1 MKLRINLFYKMLFII
16 VVIISI
22 TLFLY
27 GRSYQNNIKLITNQ
41 LTLTDLSQLNFFT
54 QQLDNNVDQLFTN
67 AYTLFRDS
75 TIRNFG
81 QIDNLEHLINRNNT
95 KLNVLE
101 KLSLQTSSANL
112 INHIAVYNVN
122 SKEVLSTDSTSQFGE
137 LALKQSLDSD
147 WTFIPYTAQSMSQGE
162 FHMYL
167 ASPAHYLEKPEKA
180 NMIME
185 VRFSTS
191 ELVKMLSEYQTQYS
205 GDTFLFQ
212 QNNEI
217 ISQPNSDL
225 DLARG
230 ILSKIEGL
238 EDKKNISTVVN
249 FEGKRYM
256 VNSAWS
262 ESLKW
267 HVIHYSPLEIFLKP
281 LESSRLAFYIASIF
295 LLILSIFLLLL
306 LFRQIHRPISMLIRA
321 VNRIK
326 EGMWSYRINLHTNN
340 EFSILNEAFNEMASQ
355 IQTLIEQVYMEQLRV
370 KDAYL
375 KQLQSQ
381 INPHFLYNCLFFIK
395 SKAGVGDTDA
405 VSAMAIN
412 LGEYYRYITRLD
424 ESNTTIGQEL
434 KLLDNYLSVQNLR
447 KQRIVYQIN
456 MPESLLE
463 LQIPRLL
470 IQPLVENS
478 IVHGIEKI
486 SGQGLITIT
495 GKTEGTRLYISVE
508 DNGAGMSEQD
518 RIKLLEKIESPVF
531 NETSGYGLWNVQQ
544 RLKHVFG
551 VHSGLSLST
560 SEMGG
565 VCVTLRMDRKEV

>member
-1 MKLRINLFYKMLFII
+1 MKLRINLFYKMLLII
-16 VVIISI
+16 FVIISI

-27 GRSYQNNIKLITNQ
+27 GRSYQHNIKLITNQ

-81 QIDNLEHLINRNNT
+81 QIDNLEHLIDRNQT
-95 KLNVLE
+95 KLNVLD
-101 KLSLQTSSANL
+101 KLSLQTSSTNL
-112 INHIAVYNVN
+112 INHITVYNVN
-122 SKEVLSTDSTSQFGE
+122 NKEVLSSDSSSQFEE
-137 LALKQSLDSD
+137 LTLTQSLDTD
-147 WTFIPYTAQSMSQGE
+147 WIFSPYANQSMSQGE

-167 ASPAHYLEKPEKA
+167 SSPEHFLKTPEKA

-185 VRFSTS
+185 VRFSTA

-205 GDTFLFQ
+205 DDTFLYHQ
-212 QNNEI
+212 DKEI
-217 ISQPNSDL
+217 VSQPNSDL
-225 DLARG
+225 NLARG
-230 ILSKIEGL
+230 ILSKLEGL
-238 EDKKNISTVVN
+238 EDKKNISTIVN

-262 ESLKW
+262 DSLKW
-267 HVIHYSPLEIFLKP
+267 HVIHYSPLEVFLKP
-281 LESSRLAFYIASIF
+281 LESSRFAFYMASLF
-295 LLILSIFLLLL
+295 LLILSIFLSLL

-326 EGMWSYRINLHTNN
+326 EGLWSYRININTNN
-340 EFSILNEAFNEMASQ
+340 EFSVLNEAFNEMASQ

-434 KLLDNYLSVQNLR
+434 KLLENYLSVQNLR
-447 KQRIVYQIN
+447 KQRIKYQIN

-463 LQIPRLL
+463 VQIPRLL

-478 IVHGIEKI
+478 IVHGIEKM
-486 SGQGLITIT
+486 SGIGLICIT

-508 DNGAGMSEQD
+508 DNGAGMSEPD
-518 RIKLLEKIESPVF
+518 RKKLLEKIDSPIF

-544 RLKHVFG
+544 RLKQLFG
-551 VHSGLSLST
+551 VHSGLSVDS

-565 VCVTLRMDRKEV
+565 VCVTLRIDRKEV